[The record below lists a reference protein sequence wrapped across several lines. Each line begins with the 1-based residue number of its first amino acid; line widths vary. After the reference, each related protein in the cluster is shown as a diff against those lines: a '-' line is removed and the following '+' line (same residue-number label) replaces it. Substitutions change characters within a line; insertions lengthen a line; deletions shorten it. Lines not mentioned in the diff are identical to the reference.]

1 MYKSG
6 RDKISDKPATAVDT
20 NDTIVALVTPSGGQP
35 GAVEIIRLSGPLSVH
50 ISKVLFIPTK
60 RSKKSKSDVS
70 WNPVSHKVEY
80 GILVDGSGSLVD
92 EVSGGFHRSFF
103 ELNHDLI
110 FIVYNRGKYPNCVY
124 V

>member
-1 MYKSG
+1 M
-6 RDKISDKPATAVDT
+6 
-20 NDTIVALVTPSGGQP
+20 
-35 GAVEIIRLSGPLSVH
+35 SVH

-60 RSKKSKSDVS
+60 RSKKSKPDVS

-80 GILVDGSGSLVD
+80 GTLVDSSGSLVD
-92 EVSGGFHRSFF
+92 EVSDGVF

-110 FIVYNRGKYPNCVY
+110 LIVYNRGKYPNCLY